1 MTDKF
6 EMSDFDAPVTAPDH
20 TVLLDA
26 ITKAAAAGVH
36 SANARLVASA
46 SEVERQVK
54 EMQVADRSLHSAMAS
69 IRAAKSALFWDNAK
83 HALLYAAGA
92 GFVLGG
98 VGVGYDAFLKP
109 AKIEKHYAGC
119 TDWNARTDT
128 CRGKWVPLVITQ
140 PDETGR

>member
-54 EMQVADRSLHSAMAS
+54 EMQVAERSLHSAMTS
-69 IRAAKSALFWDNAK
+69 IHAARSALFWDNAK
-83 HALLYAAGA
+83 HLLLYAAVAGLVMAGA
-92 GFVLGG
+92 GFGWHFV
-98 VGVGYDAFLKP
+98 FKP
-109 AKIEKHYAGC
+109 AKVVQVDRYC
-119 TDWNARTDT
+119 TSWNAKKGVCNVDWKLPIR
-128 CRGKWVPLVITQ
+128 
-140 PDETGR
+140 

>member
-1 MTDKF
+1 MSDKF
-6 EMSDFDAPVTAPDH
+6 DPSEFDAPIEAPDH
-20 TVLLDA
+20 TVLFDA
-26 ITKAAAAGVH
+26 IRQAAASGVQ
-36 SANARLVASA
+36 SASAPLVAAA
-46 SEVERQVK
+46 SEIQRQVK
-54 EMQVADRSLHSAMAS
+54 ELRAAERSVQTATAS
-69 IRAAKSALFWDNAK
+69 LAAAKSALFWDNAK
-83 HALLYAAGA
+83 HVLLYAAGA

-119 TDWNARTDT
+119 TDWNARADT